1 MNLANIDAKVS
12 ELTKADATTAYPT
25 ANRLINYNIWNQKIV
40 SMIIDSQDTSDF
52 EDANRSGYSTLSVD
66 LVQNQRDYRF
76 GIADG
81 VIEVRR
87 VDVTYDGVNSYRS
100 TPVDSSELDVGLID
114 GATDVDTF
122 FSSTSPAHDWKYNAL
137 FLYPMPTASVG
148 SLSVEVSRTAKD
160 VTSEQYTAG
169 TMVPGFDENFHPMI
183 AYGMSLEYFI
193 SNGMSE
199 QAAQTS
205 QILSDYEVRLRRQY
219 GKKEREYPLRFQS
232 EFVDYN

>member
-12 ELTKADATTAYPT
+12 ELTKADSTNAYPT

-52 EDANRSGYSTLSVD
+52 EDANRSGYSTLSLP
-66 LVQNQRDYRF
+66 LVANQKDYRF
-76 GIADG
+76 GVSDG
-81 VIEVRR
+81 VIEVKR

-100 TPVDSSELDVGLID
+100 TAVDSSELDVGLVD

-122 FSSTSPAHDWKYNAL
+122 FSPTSPAHDWKYNAL
-137 FLYPMPTASVG
+137 FLYPTPLESLG
-148 SLSVEVSRTAKD
+148 SLQVEVSRTAKD
-160 VTSEQYTAG
+160 VDLSAYTTG
-169 TMVPGFDENFHPMI
+169 TATPGFDENFHPMV

-193 SNGMSE
+193 ANGMTE

-205 QILSDYEVRLRRQY
+205 QILSDYEARLRRQY

-232 EFVDYN
+232 DYVDYN